1 MLNRKQGLDEQV
13 KQVTIESKRVGEMI
27 KVVDDKNLAPDG
39 FARELSKCFALLP
52 FKLDEEIPVYVE
64 EQNTETDGSAWSG
77 AKYCG
82 EEIIPMAITLFARD
96 IDANVQDNR
105 MSYWLFTT
113 LHEFA
118 HIYRRRQRPEVV
130 SSDNEEDECDRIA
143 HDTLQ
148 VYKKQTPKN

>member
-1 MLNRKQGLDEQV
+1 
-13 KQVTIESKRVGEMI
+13 MI
-27 KVVDDKNLAPDG
+27 KVIDDKNLAPDG

-64 EQNTETDGSAWSG
+64 EHNFDSDGLAWNS
-77 AKYCG
+77 AKYSDEG
-82 EEIIPMAITLFARD
+82 IIPMAITLFGRD
-96 IDANVQDNR
+96 IDANVKSDR
-105 MSYWLFTT
+105 MSYWLFIT

-130 SSDNEEDECDRIA
+130 SSDNEEDECHRIA

-148 VYKKQTPKN
+148 VYKNKHK